1 MLGESLVDVLAA
13 FSAICATMNL
23 TILEI
28 NGRIEPKTKNAVVDV
43 NIKLNSKGDLET
55 VINKLKQNDKII
67 DVYRVTT

>member
-1 MLGESLVDVLAA
+1 MLGESQGEVLAA
-13 FSAICATMNL
+13 VSAICATMNL
-23 TILEI
+23 TILAI